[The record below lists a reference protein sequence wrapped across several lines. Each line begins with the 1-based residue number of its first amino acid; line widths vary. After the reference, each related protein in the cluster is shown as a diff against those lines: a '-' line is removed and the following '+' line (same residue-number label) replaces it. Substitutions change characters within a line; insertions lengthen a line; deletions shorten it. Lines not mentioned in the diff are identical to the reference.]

1 MPKRFSLS
9 GFLVGLSTTVV
20 LAAVALSLLGYGAAT
35 AIETIFG
42 IPTELTYDT
51 PLDLLH
57 LSNHA
62 ISGWMEIIDKLHETA
77 HFKLVAYAAAGVGL
91 ALTMLFIGARTP
103 SVREPVT
110 RTSKKAL
117 SALSR
122 IPGKKLIQSGCRWL
136 RKQALSFIPFAV
148 GGATPWLL
156 APVLKTVILIFAL
169 MPLIG
174 YVGAKDNLKTW
185 IVSAEYCSPI
195 SGRNERMTMLESQ
208 IDKRD
213 QGNIPKIT
221 PCLSL
226 WKNGS
231 LVAEGRHIAST
242 ERAIILF
249 DPVSGNVTLEPTE
262 GISIRVSGYSAST
275 LRTLIEMH
283 TTDN

>member
-1 MPKRFSLS
+1 
-9 GFLVGLSTTVV
+9 
-20 LAAVALSLLGYGAAT
+20 
-35 AIETIFG
+35 
-42 IPTELTYDT
+42 
-51 PLDLLH
+51 
-57 LSNHA
+57 
-62 ISGWMEIIDKLHETA
+62 MEIIDKLHETA

-122 IPGKKLIQSGCRWL
+122 IPGKKLIQPGCRWL

-156 APVLKTVILIFAL
+156 APILKTVILIFAL

-174 YVGAKDNLKTW
+174 YVGAKHNLKTW